1 VVKLSRIVKDHRETG
16 CLSSLIALWGFV
28 DESLFLTKSGAVGI
42 AYSLDGVDAECL
54 DHADRQRVV
63 HLFEQALRQLDERF
77 RVYQYLVKRR
87 ATLPPATS
95 HANPVVD
102 EALTR
107 RANYLA
113 AKADQLYSVELYLVI
128 LFEGWSGSP
137 STATRVRQFASKP
150 LSTLADVLSVRR
162 TVSVLSSDLARACAE
177 LRHKADMVAVHLADT
192 VRPRALT
199 KQETFA
205 FFRQLVHYDPSDS
218 AVALKYDTHLDFFL
232 SDASVECHRDH
243 LLIDR
248 YRVKVL
254 TMKEPPART
263 FAHVLQDLYAVPA
276 PFLACLEWQRI
287 PDGKMRR
294 DLHARRRH
302 FFNRR
307 VSLVNYVNPDTKPE
321 EMLVDNSAS
330 AVVAELGEC
339 LTEMEVR
346 GHFFGASSLSIVL
359 HDQDASRLART
370 AGECAKVFAAHDGRL
385 TDERYNLLNAWLAVL
400 PGNSAHNLRKL
411 ALLNTNVADLSF
423 LFTIRQGEPFSAHL
437 AGRDCLATFETEQ
450 HSPYFVNLHVNDV
463 GHTLVLGATG
473 SGKSFLMN
481 FLLTHAQQYD
491 PTTVIFDIGG
501 GYDKVTTRLGGTV
514 WRIGLAHRDC
524 TINPFC
530 LEPTAE
536 NLEFLGSFVQ
546 VLLCAGGERRLTT
559 DEDREVYEAVASIY
573 SLDVPQRRL
582 LALTNL
588 LPRSLAQRLHRWVPG
603 GPYAEVFDNVDD
615 TLTLQRLQ
623 CFDFEGL
630 DRYPLVLEPLLF
642 YVLHRASVVIRD
654 ASAAEDLKLFVLDE
668 AWRFAADPIVRAY
681 IAEALKTWRKRNA
694 ALLLA
699 TQSVEDLASTD
710 LLRTVV
716 ESCPTKFLLAN
727 PGMDREAVAA
737 ILHLNQTET
746 ELLGALRPRRQLL
759 LKRPDYSKVLNLE
772 VDAQSYWLYT
782 NAPLDNA
789 PMRDAALHQAPRMLW
804 SH

>member
-1 VVKLSRIVKDHRETG
+1 MVKLSRIVKDHRETG

-28 DESLFLTKSGAVGI
+28 DEAVFLTKSGAVGI
-42 AYSLDGVDAECL
+42 AYSLDGVDYECL
-54 DHADRQRVV
+54 EHADRQRVV

-77 RVYQYLVKRR
+77 RVYQYLVKRH
-87 ATLPPATS
+87 ATLPPAAS
-95 HANPVVD
+95 HPNPVVA

-113 AKADQLYSVELYLVI
+113 AKADQLYSVELGLVI

-137 STATRVRQFASKP
+137 SAATRMRQFAANP
-150 LSTLADVLSVRR
+150 LATLAEVLSVRR
-162 TVSVLSSDLARACAE
+162 TVSVLSGDLARACAE
-177 LRHKADMVAVHLADT
+177 LRHKAEMVAVHLADS

-199 KQETFA
+199 KQQTFA
-205 FFRQLVHYDPSDS
+205 FVRQLVHYEPSGS
-218 AVALKYDTHLDFFL
+218 EVTLKYDTHLDFFL

-243 LLIDR
+243 LLVDR
-248 YRVKVL
+248 TRVKVL

-263 FAHVLQDLYAVPA
+263 FAHVLQELYAVPA
-276 PFLACLEWQRI
+276 PFVACLEWQRI
-287 PDGKMRR
+287 PDATMRR

-307 VSLVNYVNPDTKPE
+307 VSMVNYVSSDTKPE
-321 EMLVDNSAS
+321 EMLVDHSAS

-359 HDQDASRLART
+359 HDEDDSRLART
-370 AGECAKVFAAHDGRL
+370 AAECAKVFAAHDGRL

-400 PGNSAHNLRKL
+400 PGNNAHNLRKL

-423 LFTIRQGEPFSAHL
+423 LFTIKQGEPVSAHL
-437 AGRDCLATFETEQ
+437 GGRDCLATFETEQ

-491 PTTVIFDIGG
+491 PTTVIFDLGG
-501 GYDKVTTRLGGTV
+501 GYDKVTARLGGTV
-514 WRIGLAHRDC
+514 WRIGLTHRDC

-530 LEPTAE
+530 LAPTAQ
-536 NLEFLGSFVQ
+536 NLDFLGSFLQ

-559 DEDREVYEAVASIY
+559 DEDREVYQAVESIY
-573 SLDVPQRRL
+573 ALDVPQRRL
-582 LALTNL
+582 RALTNL

-603 GPYAEVFDNVDD
+603 GPYAEVFDNVED

-642 YVLHRASVVIRD
+642 YVLHRASAVIRD
-654 ASAAEDLKLFVLDE
+654 ASAAGDLKLFVLDE

-694 ALLLA
+694 ALMLA

-716 ESCPTKFLLAN
+716 ESCPTKLLLAN
-727 PGMDREAVAA
+727 PGMDRDAVAA

-746 ELLGALRPRRQLL
+746 ELLANLRPRRQLL

-782 NAPLDNA
+782 NTLPDNA
-789 PMRDAALHQAPRMLW
+789 RMRDAALHQVPRMLW